1 VEPEALARQIDFSD
15 DAAANPVAILRACD
29 ADDFAYKF
37 VPERAVKIVVAA
49 QNFDVGVANSREANA
64 DEGPSRLQSRQWF
77 LNDGNVVPA
86 CYGGKHRGNI

>member
-1 VEPEALARQIDFSD
+1 
-15 DAAANPVAILRACD
+15 
-29 ADDFAYKF
+29 
-37 VPERAVKIVVAA
+37 VKIVVAA